1 VSERATK
8 SALCSH
14 NSRLG
19 YCQARTVGKGGEG
32 IMYSGGWKPYKP
44 RAIAKHLVD
53 RNVEF
58 YGESDTEE
66 TPLAK

>member
-1 VSERATK
+1 
-8 SALCSH
+8 
-14 NSRLG
+14 
-19 YCQARTVGKGGEG
+19 
-32 IMYSGGWKPYKP
+32 MYSGGWKPYKP